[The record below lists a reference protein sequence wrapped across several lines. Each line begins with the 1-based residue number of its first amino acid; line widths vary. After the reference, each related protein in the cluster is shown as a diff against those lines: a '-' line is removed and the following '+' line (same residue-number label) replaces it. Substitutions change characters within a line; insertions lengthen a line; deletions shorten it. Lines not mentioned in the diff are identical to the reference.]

1 MKIILA
7 NPRGFCAGVNMA
19 IHTVDEALKIVGSP
33 LYVYHEIV
41 HNRHVV
47 NDFIKKG
54 VIFVDTIDEVPA
66 NQTVVFSAH
75 GVSPAV
81 RNAAKGRGCT
91 LIDATCPLVTKVHME
106 AIRYARQGYSILLVG
121 HAGHD
126 EVVGTVGEAPN
137 AIVIVESPEDVA
149 RLPFTAFGEG
159 TDKGMPNRAKPEI
172 WKDAAKFKAASDKMV
187 AEIAKLETAAKA
199 GNLDAIKAAMGGVGG
214 SCKGCHDDFRA
225 EKYSAN

>member
-1 MKIILA
+1 MKKLMILA
-7 NPRGFCAGVNMA
+7 AACGVLTALPAAAQFQKPEDAIKYRQSAFTVIGAHVGRIGAMA
-19 IHTVDEALKIVGSP
+19 QG
-33 LYVYHEIV
+33 
-41 HNRHVV
+41 R
-47 NDFIKKG
+47 
-54 VIFVDTIDEVPA
+54 VPFDA
-66 NQTVVFSAH
+66 KA
-75 GVSPAV
+75 AAD
-81 RNAAKGRGCT
+81 NAA
-91 LIDATCPLVTKVHME
+91 
-106 AIRYARQGYSILLVG
+106 
-121 HAGHD
+121 
-126 EVVGTVGEAPN
+126 
-137 AIVIVESPEDVA
+137 IVSAMA

>member
-1 MKIILA
+1 MNKFA
-7 NPRGFCAGVNMA
+7 WAMVAAGCLTCLPAAAQFQKPEDAIKYRQSAFTVIGAHVGRIGAMA
-19 IHTVDEALKIVGSP
+19 QG
-33 LYVYHEIV
+33 
-41 HNRHVV
+41 R
-47 NDFIKKG
+47 
-54 VIFVDTIDEVPA
+54 VPFDA
-66 NQTVVFSAH
+66 KA
-75 GVSPAV
+75 AAD
-81 RNAAKGRGCT
+81 NAA
-91 LIDATCPLVTKVHME
+91 
-106 AIRYARQGYSILLVG
+106 
-121 HAGHD
+121 
-126 EVVGTVGEAPN
+126 
-137 AIVIVESPEDVA
+137 IVSAMA

>member
-1 MKIILA
+1 MNKFA
-7 NPRGFCAGVNMA
+7 WAMVAAGCLTCLPAAAQFQKPEDAIKYRQSAFTVMGAHVGRIGAMA
-19 IHTVDEALKIVGSP
+19 QG
-33 LYVYHEIV
+33 
-41 HNRHVV
+41 R
-47 NDFIKKG
+47 
-54 VIFVDTIDEVPA
+54 VPFDA
-66 NQTVVFSAH
+66 KA
-75 GVSPAV
+75 AAD
-81 RNAAKGRGCT
+81 NA
-91 LIDATCPLVTKVHME
+91 
-106 AIRYARQGYSILLVG
+106 
-121 HAGHD
+121 
-126 EVVGTVGEAPN
+126 
-137 AIVIVESPEDVA
+137 VIVSAMA